1 MKSLLSK
8 IAGRLSGMNEE
19 DLTTAEGQI
28 VKLLVKAG
36 YVERVDKGDYIDFD
50 CTDFDGDPEPVVES
64 KFVQKVVVIDPD
76 TNLPVEVE
84 IRKMSSGPIIGLD
97 CEVWRR

>member
-28 VKLLVKAG
+28 IKLLVKAG
-36 YVERVDKGDYIDFD
+36 YLQRVDQGDYIDFD

-64 KFVQKVVVIDPD
+64 QLVQRVTVVDPD
-76 TNLPVEVE
+76 TRPDANPAPTDPN
-84 IRKMSSGPIIGLD
+84 RS
-97 CEVWRR
+97 